1 MSWTE
6 KYRKAFVLSYDDGV
20 RQDIRLVEMLN
31 KYGLKCTFNL
41 NSGLM
46 DPPYKWEADGV
57 VIERMPSRNLREL
70 YAGHEIASHTLS
82 HPDLTQLDDAEIYR
96 EVSGDVSA
104 LEKISGHKITGFAY
118 PFGSTD
124 TRVKAILKTCGI
136 TNARGVRSTHSFEP
150 PTDMLDISPTCRH
163 KEDEI
168 FDLAD
173 EFIGMNPEH
182 PKIFLL
188 WGHSYEFDMQ
198 RGWERFE
205 RFCNL
210 ISGHDDI
217 FYGTMSQIF
226 IEGR

>member
-1 MSWTE
+1 MCWTE

-31 KYGLKCTFNL
+31 KYRLKCTFNL

-82 HPDLTQLDDAEIYR
+82 HPDLTQLD
-96 EVSGDVSA
+96 
-104 LEKISGHKITGFAY
+104 
-118 PFGSTD
+118 
-124 TRVKAILKTCGI
+124 
-136 TNARGVRSTHSFEP
+136 

-173 EFIGMNPEH
+173 EFIGMNPER

-198 RGWERFE
+198 QGWERFE
-205 RFCNL
+205 RFCEMMA
-210 ISGHDDI
+210 GRDDI
-217 FYGTMSQIF
+217 FYGTCGEVLEYQ
-226 IEGR
+226 

>member
-1 MSWTE
+1 MSFTPDM
-6 KYRKAFVLSYDDGV
+6 KSLP
-20 RQDIRLVEMLN
+20 N
-31 KYGLKCTFNL
+31 
-41 NSGLM
+41 
-46 DPPYKWEADGV
+46 
-57 VIERMPSRNLREL
+57 
-70 YAGHEIASHTLS
+70 
-82 HPDLTQLDDAEIYR
+82 PDLTQLDDSEIYR

-104 LEKISGHKITGFAY
+104 LEKISGHKLTGFAY

-173 EFIGMNPEH
+173 EFIGMNPER

-205 RFCNL
+205 RFCDL